1 MELFD
6 KFENY
11 FYSIKGHFYR
21 AQMYLDRNYRPDT
34 YQITEKQA
42 KRLLRNKDFISLSFS
57 NMKKLGFSVEEI
69 KEKDGK
75 SVYLFTPKTMYSDKD
90 PAMYIRV
97 KPFEAYRRDNGDL
110 VCNESTLKVDSFFR
124 ENKNGQVR
132 DYLFDSVFVA
142 NSKMDGRK
150 SNKLDYLIS
159 IARGYSTGK
168 EFALRNI
175 QSIFEDNFND
185 NDIPDFT
192 RAKECVISRNKLEDY
207 QFEIKDKKIEND
219 MVTYVLSPTK
229 KFSDNLP
236 EMVVEFKTKNMFMRE
251 DNLVCDRVG
260 ASYQAFLKENRNGK
274 EVRFPYGSS
283 IKLDSDL
290 GKRYHNKSIEVLDS
304 CLNFVS
310 EYNSGNNGVIH
321 KVKDY
326 YKNLPNE
333 VEKPIFD
340 VSKIDKTKDLE
351 KFTFVRPDAINF
363 KVIGNQMK
371 KKNMEAEAAIEVAM
385 NEISK

>member
-6 KFENY
+6 KFEDY
-11 FYSIKGHFYR
+11 FYRIRGHFYR
-21 AQMYLDRNYRPDT
+21 AQMFLDRNYRPDT

-42 KRLLRNKDFISLSFS
+42 KRLLRNKDFLSLSFS
-57 NMKKLGFSVEEI
+57 SMKKLGFSVEEI

-110 VCNESTLKVDSFFR
+110 VCNENTLKVDSFFR

-132 DYLFDSVFVA
+132 DYLFDSVFLA
-142 NSKMDGRK
+142 NSNMDGRK

-159 IARGYSTGK
+159 IARGYSTGQ

-175 QSIFEDNFND
+175 QSIFEDNFNE

-192 RAKECVISRNKLEDY
+192 RAKECVISRSKLEDC

-236 EMVVEFKTKNMFMRE
+236 EMVVEFKTKNMFMRG

-290 GKRYHNKSIEVLDS
+290 GKRYHNKSIELLDS
-304 CLNFVS
+304 CLKFVS
-310 EYNSGNNGVIH
+310 EYNSGNNDVIY

-340 VSKIDKTKDLE
+340 MSKNGKTEDLE